1 METRSNQVLVG
12 VVVLALLALL
22 ALFTVWMARLS
33 AGNDKDYDIFF
44 KQSVAG
50 LDRGASVAFS
60 GVPSG
65 QVRDIQLWPRDPNFV
80 RVRIVVR
87 DETPV
92 LEGTTATISS
102 SFTGTST
109 VQLDGAVR
117 GAAPI
122 RCPDI
127 NPQESCPFGVPV
139 IPPRQGGFGAL
150 LSSAPQLLQRLS
162 SLTGRLN
169 DLLSDKNQESVAGI
183 LKNTNRLTRQL
194 ADHVPNLDPVL
205 ADTRSTLQKAANAA
219 DQITAL
225 VGSANGLLTDD
236 VRPATQQLSKAI
248 ASAQQSLDTLNSTL
262 NDARPGL
269 QTFSKQTIPQ
279 ANQLVLD
286 LRTMAQSLTSVAEK
300 LDTGGAASL
309 LGPAKLPDY
318 KPKK

>member
-12 VVVLALLALL
+12 VVVLTLLALL
-22 ALFTVWMARLS
+22 ALFIVWMARLS
-33 AGNDKDYDIFF
+33 GGSDKEYDIFF

-80 RVRIVVR
+80 RVRIAVR
-87 DETPV
+87 DDTPV

-117 GAAPI
+117 GATPI
-122 RCPDI
+122 TCPDD

-139 IPPRQGGFGAL
+139 IPPRQGGIGAL

-162 SLTGRLN
+162 GLTGRLT
-169 DLLSDKNQESVAGI
+169 DLLSDKNQESIAGI
-183 LKNTNRLTRQL
+183 LQDTRRLTKQL
-194 ADHVPNLDPVL
+194 ADHAPNLDPVL
-205 ADTRSTLQKAANAA
+205 ADTRSTLQKAAVAA

-236 VRPATQQLSKAI
+236 VRPATRQLSKAI
-248 ASAQQSLDTLNSTL
+248 ASAQQSLDTLNSAL
-262 NDARPGL
+262 DDARPGL

-286 LRTMAQSLTSVAEK
+286 LRTTAQSLGSVAEK
-300 LDTGGAASL
+300 LDSGGAASL
-309 LGPAKLPDY
+309 LLPARLPDY